1 MTLREDFVT
10 VVWFELWIQNY
21 LYICCHRLA
30 VHHHVQ
36 CLPKNTRQSPSA
48 HIKSTNHVLCSN
60 MILHNIWKYGY
71 FKINLDAQHTEWH
84 CAWFMTIKWRS
95 CILHYSCETC
105 GLNEAWSYR
114 SNTHSFVCWCGGTE
128 HIGLAASFLLRHWT
142 VSSKTRCFSIRM
154 TVITCFGSRQSFWG
168 SLRSFWPTISS
179 ELISDF
185 AVLLTNAELQL
196 NKNNWG
202 QEMIKCISKND

>member
-1 MTLREDFVT
+1 
-10 VVWFELWIQNY
+10 
-21 LYICCHRLA
+21 
-30 VHHHVQ
+30 
-36 CLPKNTRQSPSA
+36 
-48 HIKSTNHVLCSN
+48 

-71 FKINLDAQHTEWH
+71 FKMNLDAQHTEWH

-196 NKNNWG
+196 NKNTPRSTVDQMHLQKWLNSCK
-202 QEMIKCISKND
+202 ITYSNSLKITTHCVCCVLCVPCV